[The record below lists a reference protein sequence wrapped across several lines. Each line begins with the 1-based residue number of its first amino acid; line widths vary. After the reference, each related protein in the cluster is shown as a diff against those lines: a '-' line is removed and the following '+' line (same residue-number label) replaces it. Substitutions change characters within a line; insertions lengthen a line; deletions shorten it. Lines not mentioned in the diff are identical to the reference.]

1 MNQNEI
7 DYVKFLQECRTYIY
21 EKEALKE
28 LEKRFVRYN
37 TNHSHYENNNQRM
50 DPLRR
55 YRLLESHVMHVDRV
69 FRDIEKT
76 YGTKV
81 AKMIRNKMVNFNL
94 NKEIDATYQN
104 CITYV
109 LNKQKGVQY
118 EKNHS

>member
-109 LNKQKGVQY
+109 LNKQKGVKY